1 MLTIYLTF
9 PIYLTL
15 KGIGEKVLL
24 LARLSLFLNVRLS
37 LDRVILEWEANL
49 FAQGSGLPKKE
60 KKKKKRKDK

>member
-24 LARLSLFLNVRLS
+24 LACLSLFLNVCLS
-37 LDRVILEWEANL
+37 LDRVILEWEAHL
-49 FAQGSGLPKKE
+49 FAQGSGLPKK
-60 KKKKKRKDK
+60 KKERKDK